1 MEKLSKKKKKN
12 APPVTEKTL
21 EESKANVIEPG
32 PAKPEPEQPVSSP
45 LSERPLTTDERLA
58 RLEADMK
65 QAETMFQSI
74 GGYIVKIDKVI
85 NELPQMLAQKQGGE
99 QEQVVLGL
107 AERLMGGNSNP
118 LGEKMDKLV
127 GAMLDK
133 GFQNIMNPPKSLLEE
148 ALEKQIAE
156 KTAKKIA
163 ESL

>member
-1 MEKLSKKKKKN
+1 
-12 APPVTEKTL
+12 
-21 EESKANVIEPG
+21 
-32 PAKPEPEQPVSSP
+32 
-45 LSERPLTTDERLA
+45 
-58 RLEADMK
+58 MK